1 MMFALCLKIPTIFL
15 EMIICWTTDLP
26 TFSVL
31 PFLLISYQSV
41 VTSWRGILTDVKYIE
56 KWQSIP
62 VALVFCINHYDFFLY
77 VARDLLLI
85 FPHTILTHYL
95 LLYIYIHF
103 IGLWISFRTS
113 TAPVE
118 PLSVCFLFVCEIEGM
133 RCWWWAR
140 GLSSKWED
148 LQCT

>member
-62 VALVFCINHYDFFLY
+62 VALVFFINNYFY
-77 VARDLLLI
+77 WGSCSPVKTNGVRA
-85 FPHTILTHYL
+85 HYL
-95 LLYIYIHF
+95 KHSYF
-103 IGLWISFRTS
+103 SR
-113 TAPVE
+113 
-118 PLSVCFLFVCEIEGM
+118 CEIYREVTVYSS
-133 RCWWWAR
+133 CTCVLYQSLLKQCCILF
-140 GLSSKWED
+140 LS
-148 LQCT
+148 

>member
-62 VALVFCINHYDFFLY
+62 VALVFCIHHYSS
-77 VARDLLLI
+77 
-85 FPHTILTHYL
+85 HTTLCPA
-95 LLYIYIHF
+95 LYILGIDYAIECSWSAIDWSKWNSSSPTFLLVLNLKLLKLGHSTT
-103 IGLWISFRTS
+103 LRTS
-113 TAPVE
+113 VWQTDFWLVQKEQFP
-118 PLSVCFLFVCEIEGM
+118 SG
-133 RCWWWAR
+133 
-140 GLSSKWED
+140 
-148 LQCT
+148 

>member
-1 MMFALCLKIPTIFL
+1 MKKIFFVVFVEVVAIVVVVL
-15 EMIICWTTDLP
+15 EVVVVV
-26 TFSVL
+26 VL
-31 PFLLISYQSV
+31 VAV
-41 VTSWRGILTDVKYIE
+41 VV
-56 KWQSIP
+56 
-62 VALVFCINHYDFFLY
+62 VFFLY

-133 RCWWWAR
+133 RCW
-140 GLSSKWED
+140 
-148 LQCT
+148 